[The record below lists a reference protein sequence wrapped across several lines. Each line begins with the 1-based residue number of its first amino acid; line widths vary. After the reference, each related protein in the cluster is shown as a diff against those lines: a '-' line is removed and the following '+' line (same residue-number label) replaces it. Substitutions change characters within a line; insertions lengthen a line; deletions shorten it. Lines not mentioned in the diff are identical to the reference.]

1 MVQRGFPTEGRGL
14 EINRPLRRY
23 ATPPLTSGRILE
35 RLSMDK
41 KRTHNQPEQ
50 LEERRRLRHKSTPE
64 EWALWQ
70 TLKGKQIEG
79 LKWRRQFSTGAYILD
94 FYCPSAKICIE
105 VDGIQHQTEEHQAHD
120 RRKDAY
126 LAKEGIR
133 VIRVPNNAVW
143 HDSDMIID
151 AILDVLGQQI
161 KDSQS
166 SPKLG
171 EVPEGRMGL

>member
-1 MVQRGFPTEGRGL
+1 MATTIFNRSIHIGFL
-14 EINRPLRRY
+14 L
-23 ATPPLTSGRILE
+23 
-35 RLSMDK
+35 
-41 KRTHNQPEQ
+41 PEC
-50 LEERRRLRHKSTPE
+50 KN
-64 EWALWQ
+64 
-70 TLKGKQIEG
+70 I
-79 LKWRRQFSTGAYILD
+79 
-94 FYCPSAKICIE
+94 IE

-161 KDSQS
+161 KDSLS

-171 EVPEGRMGL
+171 EVPEGRRGL